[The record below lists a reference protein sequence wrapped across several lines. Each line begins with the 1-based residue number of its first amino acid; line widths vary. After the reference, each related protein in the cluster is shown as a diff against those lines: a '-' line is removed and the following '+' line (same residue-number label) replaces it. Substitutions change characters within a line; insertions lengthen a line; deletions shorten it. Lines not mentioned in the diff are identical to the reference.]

1 MLKGL
6 FFELEEHVWDKK
18 GANKDPSPSP
28 SPKGRGAPNGTQFAM
43 KLWVVS
49 TC

>member
-1 MLKGL
+1 MLKSL
-6 FFELEEHVWDKK
+6 FFEHEEYVWDTK

-28 SPKGRGAPNGTQFAM
+28 SPKKRGAPNGTQFAM